1 MSAVLSVLE
10 FTSKVPPARR
20 ASCMDPHKDDLLTL
34 KRGGYSLAQMKDF
47 LHRNGV
53 QVTRAAIHAYL
64 KSEDS
69 ASADL
74 QKTG

>member
-20 ASCMDPHKDDLLTL
+20 ASCMKDHKADLFAL
-34 KRGGYSLAQMKDF
+34 KERGYSLAQMKDF
-47 LHRNGV
+47 LSRNGV
-53 QVTRAAIHAYL
+53 QASRSAIHAFL
-64 KSEDS
+64 KSEES